1 MDYFLAIFKAHQ
13 FIIMYENKM
22 ASDNEKS
29 ARRALMTSGDMKS
42 YDLLVASQIANMQMR
57 VECINKRFFEQADC
71 PSEQFDQ
78 TWEKLADEETDDAMV
93 EASEKMTKLMPAIK
107 NLYKDEAIKYTV
119 MMEEKRMRLMDKV
132 GDEEPDYDMMQ
143 AGQIK
148 AFDELWCEFKIEEVQ
163 IEDAAERYD
172 WETDVKYNAA
182 MMSMEKKYN
191 KSKK

>member
-29 ARRALMTSGDMKS
+29 ARRAVMTSGDMKS

-78 TWEKLADEETDDAMV
+78 TWEKLADEETDDAIV

-143 AGQIK
+143 AGQI
-148 AFDELWCEFKIEEVQ
+148 
-163 IEDAAERYD
+163 
-172 WETDVKYNAA
+172 
-182 MMSMEKKYN
+182 
-191 KSKK
+191 